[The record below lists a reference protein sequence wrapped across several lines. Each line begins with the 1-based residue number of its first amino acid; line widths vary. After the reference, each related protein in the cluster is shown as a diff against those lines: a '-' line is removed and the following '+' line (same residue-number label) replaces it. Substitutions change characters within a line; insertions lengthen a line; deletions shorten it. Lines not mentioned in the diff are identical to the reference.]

1 MIADALYIAF
11 GYKIDQASV
20 AQAER
25 GLDQIGSKVKM
36 IAAGAAA
43 ILAPAAILAYAKGKL
58 DEARLTADVAAKE
71 ARRIGITTE
80 ALQEL
85 EYAAGKSGVKV
96 EELRAA
102 MTKLGAKV
110 NDAANGNKQ
119 MRDVLRELGLDAQH
133 LKDLSV
139 DKQFE
144 SIAQAISEVP
154 DAGARARLSMK
165 LLEEMGP
172 KFASMFEGGAAGIR
186 QMREEAQALGLII
199 SDEDARKAE
208 KFNDTLAAIEMT
220 GEALTRSFMID
231 LLPILQEF
239 LDVLQ
244 DFQTSGLKDN
254 KNAIKELAIVT
265 KDFLRDMLAW
275 LKVTIKIYQEIG
287 GLTGALKLL
296 VIILGSAAAAYVL
309 LGTAANGAALAN
321 LKAAAAAAMAVAPYL
336 LLAASVAFVLLALDD
351 LRGWIEGED
360 SLLGDVFGEYNAE
373 TLQDIQS
380 VLIGIG
386 VVLAVLLGGTLG
398 IAALLALAV
407 AALIIYW
414 DDLGAIAESFFDFLI
429 ERWGHTQKA
438 IEAFGTWVV
447 SWWNKLTTGMKTTW
461 RAFID
466 FVLEKI
472 NAVMEPINK
481 LKSKFDD
488 VKGAALSFFDGGE
501 GGGRTG
507 PSAQVAAAASRTAV
521 GVGRQITTGDV
532 RVTVD
537 ARGMD
542 QDQAQVAV
550 TGGVSDAVLRI
561 ADDGLGDGV

>member
-1 MIADALYIAF
+1 MLADALYIAF

-25 GLDQIGSKVKM
+25 GLDTIGSKVKM

-96 EELRAA
+96 EELRAG

-133 LKDLSV
+133 LKDQSI
-139 DKQFE
+139 DQQFE

-186 QMREEAQALGLII
+186 AMREEAQALGLII
-199 SDEDARKAE
+199 TDEDARKAE
-208 KFNDTLAAIEMT
+208 KFNDTLAAISMT
-220 GEALTRSFMID
+220 GDALTRSFMID

-244 DFQTSGLKDN
+244 NVQTYGLKGN
-254 KNAIKELAIVT
+254 KVAIRELAQATKEL
-265 KDFLRDMLAW
+265 LREMLSW
-275 LKVTIKIYQEIG
+275 LKTTIKIYHEIG
-287 GLTGALKLL
+287 GLTGALKLFAI
-296 VIILGSAAAAYVL
+296 VLGSVAFAYVA
-309 LGTAANGAALAN
+309 LGTAANGAVVAN
-321 LKAAAAAAMAVAPYL
+321 LKVAASAAAAAAPYV
-336 LLAASVAFVLLALDD
+336 LLAASVGLVLLALDD

-360 SLLGDVFGEYNAE
+360 SLIGDVFGEYSEE
-373 TLQDIQS
+373 TLQNIQTG
-380 VLIGIG
+380 LIAIG

-398 IAALLALAV
+398 IFALIALAV
-407 AALIIYW
+407 AALVVYW
-414 DDLGAIAESFFDFLI
+414 DDLGAIAESFFDWLLAKW
-429 ERWGHTQKA
+429 EDAKQGA
-438 IEAFGTWVV
+438 EDFGTWLGQ
-447 SWWNKLTTGMKTTW
+447 WWVKLTDGLSQAW
-461 RAFID
+461 AD
-466 FVLEKI
+466 FVQYVLSKLDEI
-472 NAVMEPINK
+472 MGPINR
-481 LKSKFDD
+481 LKDRF
-488 VKGAALSFFDGGE
+488 GEIGGE
-501 GGGRTG
+501 FSALFGGDG
-507 PSAQVAAAASRTAV
+507 PAQPTSLVAASATRAATGA
-521 GVGRQITTGDV
+521 GRQITTGDV

-550 TGGVSDAVLRI
+550 TGGISDAVLRI